1 MYLVQCNSM
10 NCEIRKIIKLSKASL
25 GAILPKSYLE
35 ELAIEKGDFI
45 EINQENDKIII
56 KKLKV

>member
-1 MYLVQCNSM
+1 M

-35 ELAIEKGDFI
+35 ELAIDKGDFI
-45 EINQENDKIII
+45 EINKENDKIII

>member
-1 MYLVQCNSM
+1 MDSK
-10 NCEIRKIIKLSKASL
+10 ESKIHKTIKLSKASL

>member
-1 MYLVQCNSM
+1 MSCK
-10 NCEIRKIIKLSKASL
+10 IHKIIKMSKASL
-25 GAILPKSYLE
+25 GSILPKGYLE

-45 EINQENDKIII
+45 EINKENDKIII